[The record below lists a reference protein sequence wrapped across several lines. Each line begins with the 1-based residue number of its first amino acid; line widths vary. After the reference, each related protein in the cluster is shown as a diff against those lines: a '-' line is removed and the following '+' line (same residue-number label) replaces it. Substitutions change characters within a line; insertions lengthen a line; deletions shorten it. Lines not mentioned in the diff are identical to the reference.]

1 MARVGRLAGAILAET
16 GGAYFLVGNPK
27 VPCDFAAAGFEP
39 PGDIDARVQRFI
51 PLSSRE
57 PIELAS
63 PVLEL
68 DVEGEALATM
78 LADVF
83 VIERTGSVSERLW
96 RLVIGESD
104 DDMSVAADVVQARW
118 VGELPP
124 AVWRIVRD
132 TVLRCS

>member
-1 MARVGRLAGAILAET
+1 MARVARLAGAILAET
-16 GGAYFLVGNPK
+16 RGTYFLVGNPK
-27 VPCDFAAAGFEP
+27 LPCDFVTAGFEH

-51 PLSSRE
+51 PLSRCGDV
-57 PIELAS
+57 ELAS

-68 DVEGEALATM
+68 DVEGEALATV

-104 DDMSVAADVVQARW
+104 DDTSIAADVVQARW

-124 AVWRIVRD
+124 TVWRIVRD